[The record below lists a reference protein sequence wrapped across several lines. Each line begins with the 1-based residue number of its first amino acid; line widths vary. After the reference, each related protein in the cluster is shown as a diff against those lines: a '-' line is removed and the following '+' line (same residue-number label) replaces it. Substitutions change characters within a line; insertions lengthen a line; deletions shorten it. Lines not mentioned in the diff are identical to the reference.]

1 MLQYDAFRE
10 LTAEHRLHHEAEAE
24 VERLALQAHPRSARS
39 LPLAGKLEQLRTARR
54 HAAQRAG
61 YVVVTVWPRR

>member
-1 MLQYDAFRE
+1 MLHYDALRTM
-10 LTAEHRLHHEAEAE
+10 TAEHRLHHEVEAE
-24 VERLALQAHPRSARS
+24 VERLARHARGRRARS
-39 LPLAGKLEQLRTARR
+39 LLLSTKLEQLCTARR